1 MKMTNEFK
9 QNLTGRMLVITCLA
23 LALGLAGCEQK
34 DKVDKGSKKID
45 QGTERSEQRV
55 DQPAGQAM
63 EPATGTTGKAGEYV
77 DDSVITM
84 RVKTAI
90 SDDALLKGAKIEV
103 TTVNGEVKL
112 SGTVDSQQSINRAVE
127 VANSQKNV
135 KSVQSDL
142 VVNPGAPS
150 R

>member
-9 QNLTGRMLVITCLA
+9 RNLTGRIIAITCLA

-34 DKVDKGSKKID
+34 DTVDKGSKKID
-45 QGTERSEQRV
+45 QGTEKSEQRI
-55 DQPAGQAM
+55 DQPIGQAT
-63 EPATGTTGKAGEYV
+63 EPAATGKAGDYV

-103 TTVNGEVKL
+103 TTVNGLVKL

-142 VVNPGAPS
+142 VVNPGAPG

>member
-1 MKMTNEFK
+1 MINEFK
-9 QNLTGRMLVITCLA
+9 QNLTGRILAITCLA

-34 DKVDKGSKKID
+34 DTVDKGSKKIE
-45 QGTERSEQRV
+45 QGTEKSEQRI
-55 DQPAGQAM
+55 DQPAGQAT
-63 EPATGTTGKAGEYV
+63 EPATGKTEKAGDYV

-90 SDDALLKGAKIEV
+90 SDDTLLKGAKIEV
-103 TTVNGEVKL
+103 TTVNGQVKL
-112 SGTVDSQQSINRAVE
+112 SGTVDSQQSIDRAVE

-142 VVNPGAPS
+142 VVNPGTPS